1 MEAHMDKKYFL
12 YLALTVLVLFSGCIR
27 GGLWKE
33 NISPA
38 PTPNVMYTVCPNPVS
53 VPCIRKVAIFPFAD
67 YSQQQDAM
75 ETNAWGGNI
84 KIQEEIADQL
94 TAHGIS
100 IAVQED
106 VNTLLVDYNLIRP
119 VNDNY
124 LLYGTMQEEDE
135 YSKMG
140 TPQYELKNYEH
151 SAIMQQ
157 ELRNLINFNT
167 KRQRA
172 ESSSPVL
179 QGVTVGLSKDIVME
193 LGQALGVDMIIR
205 GRIIEYGY
213 KDVGTLNPFYRGFI
227 PVLIDGVKDT
237 LYGTTG
243 AYGYEDGLEGIED
256 ILIGSGIGYGIG
268 SQITHSTTHSRS
280 SLSSGIITRPV
291 KSEYTNKNNYALE
304 GAGIGALSGWMTSQ
318 RPKKAKRSAVV
329 QVRIYAQDA
338 RTGDVLWSNRTE
350 IEYTPCSY
358 FAFSDTHPKV
368 MFDKAAKQGVK
379 VLMDNFFKDARQVLN
394 QGDNQRVA
402 AENISGEN

>member
-1 MEAHMDKKYFL
+1 MDRKYVVCIT
-12 YLALTVLVLFSGCIR
+12 LTVLMLFTGCIR

-38 PTPNVMYTVCPNPVS
+38 PTPNVMYTACPNPVS
-53 VPCIRKVAIFPFAD
+53 VPCIRKVAVFPFAD
-67 YSQQQDAM
+67 YSQQQDMM

-100 IAVQED
+100 VAVQED

-119 VNDNY
+119 VNENY
-124 LLYGTMQEEDE
+124 LLYGTIQEEDE

-140 TPQYELKNYEH
+140 TPQYELTNYAH
-151 SAIMQQ
+151 SPTMQQ
-157 ELRNLINFNT
+157 ELRNLIKFQT

-227 PVLIDGVKDT
+227 PVLLDGVKDT

-256 ILIGSGIGYGIG
+256 ILIGAGLGYGIG
-268 SQITHSTTHSRS
+268 SQITHSATKSRT

-291 KSEYTNKNNYALE
+291 NSEYTSKNNYAVE

-338 RTGDVLWSNRTE
+338 RSGDVLWSNRTE

-368 MFDKAAKQGVK
+368 MFDKAVKQGVK
-379 VLMDNFFKDARQVLN
+379 VLMDNFFKDARQVSN
-394 QGDNQRVA
+394 QGANQKVT

>member
-1 MEAHMDKKYFL
+1 MDRKYVVCIT
-12 YLALTVLVLFSGCIR
+12 LTVLMLFTGCIR

-38 PTPNVMYTVCPNPVS
+38 PTPNVMYTACPNPVS
-53 VPCIRKVAIFPFAD
+53 VPCIRKVAVFPFAD
-67 YSQQQDAM
+67 YSQQQDMM

-100 IAVQED
+100 VAVQED

-119 VNDNY
+119 VNENY
-124 LLYGTMQEEDE
+124 LLYGTIQEEDE

-140 TPQYELKNYEH
+140 TPQYELTNYAH
-151 SAIMQQ
+151 SPTMQQ
-157 ELRNLINFNT
+157 ELRNLIKFQT

-227 PVLIDGVKDT
+227 PVLLDGVKDT

-256 ILIGSGIGYGIG
+256 ILIGAGLGYGIG
-268 SQITHSTTHSRS
+268 SQITHSATKSRT

-291 KSEYTNKNNYALE
+291 NSEYTSKNNYAVE

-368 MFDKAAKQGVK
+368 MFDKAVKQGVK
-379 VLMDNFFKDARQVLN
+379 ILMDNFFKDARQVSN
-394 QGDNQRVA
+394 QGANQRVT

>member
-1 MEAHMDKKYFL
+1 MEVNMDRKYAVCIML
-12 YLALTVLVLFSGCIR
+12 MVLMLFAGCIR

-38 PTPNVMYTVCPNPVS
+38 PTPNVMYTACPNPVR
-53 VPCIRKVAIFPFAD
+53 VPCIRKVAIFPLAD
-67 YSQQQDAM
+67 YSQQQDMM

-94 TAHGIS
+94 TAHGITV
-100 IAVQED
+100 AVQED

-119 VNDNY
+119 VKDNY
-124 LLYGTMQEEDE
+124 LLYGTMEEEDA
-135 YSKMG
+135 YSKIG
-140 TPQYELKNYEH
+140 TPQYELTNFAH
-151 SAIMQQ
+151 SPTMQQ
-157 ELRNLINFNT
+157 ELRNIINFNT

-213 KDVGTLNPFYRGFI
+213 KDVGTLNPFYRGI
-227 PVLIDGVKDT
+227 VPVVLDGVKDT
-237 LYGTTG
+237 LFGTTG

-256 ILIGSGIGYGIG
+256 ILIGAGLGYGIG
-268 SQITHSTTHSRS
+268 SNITHSTTHSRT

-291 KSEYTNKNNYALE
+291 SSEYTNKNNYATE
-304 GAGIGALSGWMTSQ
+304 GAGIGALAGWMTSQ

-368 MFDKAAKQGVK
+368 MFDKAVKQGVT

-394 QGDNQRVA
+394 QGAKQRVT

>member
-1 MEAHMDKKYFL
+1 MDRKYVVCIT
-12 YLALTVLVLFSGCIR
+12 LTVLMLFTGCIR

-38 PTPNVMYTVCPNPVS
+38 PTPNVMYTACPNPVS
-53 VPCIRKVAIFPFAD
+53 VPCIRKVAVFPFAD
-67 YSQQQDAM
+67 YSQQQDMM

-100 IAVQED
+100 VAVQED

-119 VNDNY
+119 VNENY
-124 LLYGTMQEEDE
+124 LLYGTIQEEDE

-140 TPQYELKNYEH
+140 TPQYELTNYAH
-151 SAIMQQ
+151 SPTMQQ
-157 ELRNLINFNT
+157 ELRNLIKFQT

-227 PVLIDGVKDT
+227 PVLLDGVKDT

-256 ILIGSGIGYGIG
+256 ILIGAGLGYGIG
-268 SQITHSTTHSRS
+268 SQITHSATKSRT

-291 KSEYTNKNNYALE
+291 NSEYTSKNNYAVE

-368 MFDKAAKQGVK
+368 MFDKAVKQGVK
-379 VLMDNFFKDARQVLN
+379 ILMDNFFKDARQVSN
-394 QGDNQRVA
+394 QGANQKVT

>member
-1 MEAHMDKKYFL
+1 MDRKYVVCIT
-12 YLALTVLVLFSGCIR
+12 LTVLMLFTGCIR

-38 PTPNVMYTVCPNPVS
+38 PTPNVMYTACPNPVS
-53 VPCIRKVAIFPFAD
+53 VPCIRKVAVFPFAD
-67 YSQQQDAM
+67 YSQQQDMM

-100 IAVQED
+100 VAVQED

-119 VNDNY
+119 VNENY
-124 LLYGTMQEEDE
+124 LLYGTIQEEDE

-140 TPQYELKNYEH
+140 TPQYELTNYAH
-151 SAIMQQ
+151 SPTMQQ
-157 ELRNLINFNT
+157 ELRNLIKFQT

-227 PVLIDGVKDT
+227 PVLLDGVKDT

-256 ILIGSGIGYGIG
+256 ILIGAGLGYGIG
-268 SQITHSTTHSRS
+268 SQITHSATKSRT

-291 KSEYTNKNNYALE
+291 NSEYTSKNNYAVE

-368 MFDKAAKQGVK
+368 MFDKAVKQGVK
-379 VLMDNFFKDARQVLN
+379 VLMDNFFKDARQVSN
-394 QGDNQRVA
+394 QGANQRVK

>member
-1 MEAHMDKKYFL
+1 MDRKYVVCIT
-12 YLALTVLVLFSGCIR
+12 LTVLMLFTGCIR

-38 PTPNVMYTVCPNPVS
+38 PTPNVMYTACPNPVS
-53 VPCIRKVAIFPFAD
+53 VPCIRKVAVFPFAD
-67 YSQQQDAM
+67 YSQQQDMM

-100 IAVQED
+100 VAVQED

-119 VNDNY
+119 VNENY
-124 LLYGTMQEEDE
+124 LLYGTIQEEDE

-140 TPQYELKNYEH
+140 TPQYELTNYAH
-151 SAIMQQ
+151 SPTMQQ
-157 ELRNLINFNT
+157 ELRNLIKFQT

-227 PVLIDGVKDT
+227 PVLLDGVKDT

-256 ILIGSGIGYGIG
+256 ILIGAGLGYGIG
-268 SQITHSTTHSRS
+268 SQITHSATKSRT

-291 KSEYTNKNNYALE
+291 NSEYTSKNNYAVE

-368 MFDKAAKQGVK
+368 MFDKAVKQGVK
-379 VLMDNFFKDARQVLN
+379 VLMDNFFKDARQVSN
-394 QGDNQRVA
+394 QGANQKVT

>member
-1 MEAHMDKKYFL
+1 MDRKYVVCIT
-12 YLALTVLVLFSGCIR
+12 LTVLMLFTGCIR

-38 PTPNVMYTVCPNPVS
+38 PTPNVMYTACPNPVS
-53 VPCIRKVAIFPFAD
+53 VPCIRKVAVFPFAD
-67 YSQQQDAM
+67 YSQQQDMM

-100 IAVQED
+100 VAVQED

-119 VNDNY
+119 VNENY
-124 LLYGTMQEEDE
+124 LLYGTIQEEDE

-140 TPQYELKNYEH
+140 TPQYELTNYAH
-151 SAIMQQ
+151 SPTMQQ
-157 ELRNLINFNT
+157 ELRNLIKFQT

-227 PVLIDGVKDT
+227 PVLLDGVKDT

-256 ILIGSGIGYGIG
+256 ILIGAGLGYGIG
-268 SQITHSTTHSRS
+268 SQITHSATKSRT

-291 KSEYTNKNNYALE
+291 NSEYTSKNNYAVE

-368 MFDKAAKQGVK
+368 MFDKAVKQGVK
-379 VLMDNFFKDARQVLN
+379 VLMDNFFKDARQVSN
-394 QGDNQRVA
+394 QGANQRVT